1 MAYQHYQIELYIYI
15 RYNRDRFKG
24 EHKLIKQWCAST
36 HSMIYIYVDT
46 FDLNNN
52 VSLYIFWSRGR
63 KQVDIEGN
71 PS

>member
-1 MAYQHYQIELYIYI
+1 VK
-15 RYNRDRFKG
+15 N
-24 EHKLIKQWCAST
+24 KLIKQWCAST
-36 HSMIYIYVDT
+36 HSRIYIYIYVDT

-52 VSLYIFWSRGR
+52 VSLYKFWSRGR